1 MGAAATV
8 VPAIAD
14 MVAELVAEVGAE
26 NVTIM
31 GDSAGGTITLAV
43 AMRLRDRGL
52 PAPHGTILI
61 SPALDLAL
69 TDPAIARIA
78 PATPGWPPPGRGPW
92 RSCGAASCRS
102 TTRWSAPSTGT
113 SADWRRSSCSAGRAT
128 SSTPTPGASRKARA
142 AGFPLD
148 YHEAPG
154 MLHVYPLLPIPE
166 ANGARAVMERVLKG

>member
-1 MGAAATV
+1 VGAAATV

-78 PATPGWPPPGRGPW
+78 PRDPWLAAAGPRAVAQLWRGELPLDDPLVSPLHGDLSGLAPIILFSGTRDIFNADARSLAQSQGGRLPPGL
-92 RSCGAASCRS
+92 
-102 TTRWSAPSTGT
+102 
-113 SADWRRSSCSAGRAT
+113 
-128 SSTPTPGASRKARA
+128 SR
-142 AGFPLD
+142 
-148 YHEAPG
+148 
-154 MLHVYPLLPIPE
+154 
-166 ANGARAVMERVLKG
+166 GARDAARLPAAADP